1 MKKLLYIFF
10 IVVLLWF
17 TQSFAAD
24 MCAQVI
30 QDAKNSTTWEC
41 KSFSTPCDVPT
52 WWEKVTSCDNLEDN
66 QLTDIED
73 KSKVEDLKVNFKPQN
88 FSSCQN
94 LEDVVSK
101 YIKNYYKFY
110 PNKLLYRWWVDY
122 LMEDSISSAVPVAN
136 KELSATD
143 SSTFWWGSSKWAT
156 DFSQTN
162 IQVAWVDES
171 EIVKTDWKNLYYY
184 NSSNHLIYIVKAFP
198 SSDMQILKTIKVPA
212 SFSDPELYI
221 SWNKLTIVSNKYMNG
236 NFGYYWFNRNS
247 KTVVVTYD
255 ISNLAKLKIDK
266 YYQVDWSVS
275 KSRKIGKYLYVLSQ
289 SNFNFP
295 YATYYGPMIKTQSAT
310 LDTNKIDEDMDAKRL
325 LPKKAELRAVD
336 NIKDKNV
343 NVKWTDVN
351 YNFSQ
356 WYTSKCVDIEFVM
369 PDDETLKKFDFTPSY
384 VTLSVI
390 NTEDVNE
397 EVTSKLLFWDV
408 NEIYMSQS
416 NLYITSNL
424 YTSYNFKCGFMGC
437 MMPYYNSWNQ
447 TLVHKM
453 SLNGKDVKYVSS
465 NIIPGSPLNQYS
477 MDENSDWYFRIV
489 TSNYIWTW
497 STSVYVLDKNLKLS
511 WKLDW
516 IWLGENFQSSRF
528 IWNKLY
534 LVTFKQ
540 IDPLFVIDLSS
551 NTNPKILWE
560 LKMPGYS
567 TYLHPYDEN
576 HLIWLWYDTK
586 VNQWWW
592 TQNNWL
598 KIDLYDVSD
607 IKNPKQQYSLTLWDQ
622 SSYSDV
628 LNNPRLFS
636 WYAKEKI
643 LFLPATL
650 YKNAWDKTNPYRS
663 SDVFQWWIAV
673 KIDTDSWIK
682 ELSRVTHID
691 TTSLETKRQED
702 CKQYQVEAA
711 PKCVKLIW
719 GWEYC
724 PAPSTYIPTYC
735 YEWSAIWEYLANQI
749 WNYNDSFVL
758 RNLYLD
764 NLWYTVSN
772 TKIQANDIKD
782 NFNKVDEVKMK

>member
-1 MKKLLYIFF
+1 
-10 IVVLLWF
+10 
-17 TQSFAAD
+17 
-24 MCAQVI
+24 
-30 QDAKNSTTWEC
+30 
-41 KSFSTPCDVPT
+41 
-52 WWEKVTSCDNLEDN
+52 
-66 QLTDIED
+66 
-73 KSKVEDLKVNFKPQN
+73 
-88 FSSCQN
+88 
-94 LEDVVSK
+94 
-101 YIKNYYKFY
+101 
-110 PNKLLYRWWVDY
+110 
-122 LMEDSISSAVPVAN
+122 
-136 KELSATD
+136 
-143 SSTFWWGSSKWAT
+143 
-156 DFSQTN
+156 
-162 IQVAWVDES
+162 
-171 EIVKTDWKNLYYY
+171 
-184 NSSNHLIYIVKAFP
+184 
-198 SSDMQILKTIKVPA
+198 
-212 SFSDPELYI
+212 
-221 SWNKLTIVSNKYMNG
+221 
-236 NFGYYWFNRNS
+236 
-247 KTVVVTYD
+247 
-255 ISNLAKLKIDK
+255 
-266 YYQVDWSVS
+266 
-275 KSRKIGKYLYVLSQ
+275 
-289 SNFNFP
+289 
-295 YATYYGPMIKTQSAT
+295 
-310 LDTNKIDEDMDAKRL
+310 
-325 LPKKAELRAVD
+325 
-336 NIKDKNV
+336 
-343 NVKWTDVN
+343 
-351 YNFSQ
+351 
-356 WYTSKCVDIEFVM
+356 M